1 MLQGVTVNIIGRAVP
16 ASLEIL
22 RVFQYNK
29 RTMGNS
35 FNITST
41 QFAFITAVRPH
52 LASNG
57 LTAKTTCNGQS
68 VQFSPLFKAAHAAGY
83 SAVPAWCMSAERKC
97 GRGVYAMPELFAADA
112 AFTITEVKRGR
123 PAGAKTAKPVK
134 VKAVEPKTVAA
145 PAVTAAA
152 PRVEEFSAVAL
163 TAGVDT
169 AELARAVTQGESETF
184 TPSTDENYI
193 PWGYHTEIKSIIK
206 SKRFCPVFITGL
218 SGNGKTTMVEQ
229 VCASLKRECVRVNF
243 TAQTDEDELLG
254 GFRLIGGE
262 TRFVPGPVLV
272 AMERGAVLLLDEID
286 LGGHL
291 IMCLQ
296 SVLEGKGKFIP
307 KIGKYVRPAPGFTVV
322 ATANT
327 KGKGS
332 DDGRFAGTNILNE
345 AFLDRFAFTYEQD
358 YADPKIEKKILK
370 KVADSL
376 SVDDDA
382 FLDNL
387 VTWADIIRKSF
398 KQQVVSEI
406 ITTRRLRDIVFAY
419 SVFGDKMTAIE
430 RCVSRFDAT
439 TKDAFTQMYT
449 KVDADAQP
457 KPQVQDAPT
466 AKSNDPNACPF

>member
-1 MLQGVTVNIIGRAVP
+1 M
-16 ASLEIL
+16 
-22 RVFQYNK
+22 
-29 RTMGNS
+29 
-35 FNITST
+35 
-41 QFAFITAVRPH
+41 
-52 LASNG
+52 
-57 LTAKTTCNGQS
+57 
-68 VQFSPLFKAAHAAGY
+68 
-83 SAVPAWCMSAERKC
+83 
-97 GRGVYAMPELFAADA
+97 
-112 AFTITEVKRGR
+112 
-123 PAGAKTAKPVK
+123 
-134 VKAVEPKTVAA
+134 
-145 PAVTAAA
+145 
-152 PRVEEFSAVAL
+152 
-163 TAGVDT
+163 
-169 AELARAVTQGESETF
+169 
-184 TPSTDENYI
+184 
-193 PWGYHTEIKSIIK
+193 
-206 SKRFCPVFITGL
+206 FITGL

-229 VCASLKRECVRVNF
+229 VCAQLKRECVRVNF
-243 TAQTDEDELLG
+243 TAATDEDELLG
-254 GFRLIGGE
+254 GFRLINGE

-272 AMERGAVLLLDEID
+272 AMERGSVLLLDEID

-358 YADPKIEKKILK
+358 YADTKIEKRILK
-370 KVADSL
+370 KVADSVG
-376 SVDDDA
+376 VDDDA

-406 ITTRRLRDIVFAY
+406 ITTRRLRDIVFAF

-430 RCVSRFDAT
+430 RCVSRFDPT

-457 KPQVQDAPT
+457 KPAVDAAAAP
-466 AKSNDPNACPF
+466 KSDNPNACPF

>member
-1 MLQGVTVNIIGRAVP
+1 M
-16 ASLEIL
+16 
-22 RVFQYNK
+22 K
-29 RTMGNS
+29 NS
-35 FNITST
+35 SFIVSST
-41 QFAFITAVRPH
+41 QHAFIIAVRPY
-52 LASNG
+52 LAQFGITAANTGG
-57 LTAKTTCNGQS
+57 LIP
-68 VQFSPLFKAAHAAGY
+68 FSPFSQAARKAGY
-83 SAVPAWCMSAERKC
+83 SAIPAWCMSAERKC
-97 GRGVYAMPELFAADA
+97 GRGVYRIEELFADAA

-123 PAGAKTAKPVK
+123 PAGGKNGAKTAKTVK
-134 VKAVEPKTVAA
+134 VKEPKIVAA
-145 PAVTAAA
+145 PVVAAA
-152 PRVEEFSAVAL
+152 PRIEECSAVAL
-163 TAGVDT
+163 TAGTDSV
-169 AELARAVTQGESETF
+169 ELARAMSQGESETF
-184 TPSTDENYI
+184 VPASDDNYI
-193 PWGYHTEIKSIIK
+193 PWGYHNEIKSIIK

-218 SGNGKTTMVEQ
+218 SGNGKTTMIEQ

-243 TAQTDEDELLG
+243 TAATDEDELLG
-254 GFRLIGGE
+254 GFRLINGE

-307 KIGKYVRPAPGFTVV
+307 KIGKYVRPAPGFTVL

-370 KVADSL
+370 KVADGL
-376 SVDDDA
+376 NVTDDE

-419 SVFGDKMTAIE
+419 SVFGNKMTAIE
-430 RCVSRFDAT
+430 RCVARFDET

-457 KPQVQDAPT
+457 KPVVDDAAAAPK
-466 AKSNDPNACPF
+466 ANDPNACPF

>member
-1 MLQGVTVNIIGRAVP
+1 MSNMGHTSFTV
-16 ASLEIL
+16 S
-22 RVFQYNK
+22 
-29 RTMGNS
+29 
-35 FNITST
+35 ST
-41 QFAFITAVRPH
+41 QHSFILAVRPH
-52 LASNG
+52 MAKHG

-83 SAVPAWCMSAERKC
+83 AAVPAWCMDKSRKC
-97 GRGVYAMPELFAADA
+97 GRGVYALPELFADDA

-123 PAGAKTAKPVK
+123 PAGAKSAKTAKRT
-134 VKAVEPKTVAA
+134 EPKAVAA
-145 PAVTAAA
+145 PAPVAAA
-152 PRVEEFSAVAL
+152 PAVEMCSAVAL
-163 TAGVDT
+163 TAGTDS
-169 AELARAVTQGESETF
+169 AELARAITQGESESF
-184 TPSTDENYI
+184 TPATDDNYI
-193 PWGYHTEIKSIIK
+193 PWGYHNEIKSIIK

-243 TAQTDEDELLG
+243 TAATDEDELLG
-254 GFRLIGGE
+254 GFRLIAGE

-358 YADPKIEKKILK
+358 YADPKVEKRILK
-370 KVADSL
+370 KVADS
-376 SVDDDA
+376 VGVTDDA

-430 RCVSRFDAT
+430 RCVSRFDPT
-439 TKDAFTQMYT
+439 TKEAFTQMYT

-457 KPQVQDAPT
+457 KPADAT
-466 AKSNDPNACPF
+466 AAPKANDPNACPF

>member
-1 MLQGVTVNIIGRAVP
+1 MSNMGHTSFTV
-16 ASLEIL
+16 S
-22 RVFQYNK
+22 
-29 RTMGNS
+29 
-35 FNITST
+35 ST
-41 QFAFITAVRPH
+41 QHSFILAVRPH
-52 LASNG
+52 MAKHG

-83 SAVPAWCMSAERKC
+83 AAVPAWCMDKSRKC
-97 GRGVYAMPELFAADA
+97 GRGVYALPELFADDA

-123 PAGAKTAKPVK
+123 PAGAKSAKTAKRT
-134 VKAVEPKTVAA
+134 EPKAVAA
-145 PAVTAAA
+145 PAPVAAA
-152 PRVEEFSAVAL
+152 PAVEMCSAVAL
-163 TAGVDT
+163 TAGTDS
-169 AELARAVTQGESETF
+169 AELARTITQGESESF
-184 TPSTDENYI
+184 TPATDDNYI
-193 PWGYHTEIKSIIK
+193 PWGYHNEIKSIIK

-243 TAQTDEDELLG
+243 TAATDEDELLG

-358 YADPKIEKKILK
+358 YADPKVEKRILK
-370 KVADSL
+370 KVADS
-376 SVDDDA
+376 VGVTDDS

-430 RCVSRFDAT
+430 RCVSRFDPT
-439 TKDAFTQMYT
+439 TKEAFTQMYT

-457 KPQVQDAPT
+457 KPADAAAP
-466 AKSNDPNACPF
+466 AAPKANDPNACPF

>member
-1 MLQGVTVNIIGRAVP
+1 MSNMGHTSFTV
-16 ASLEIL
+16 S
-22 RVFQYNK
+22 
-29 RTMGNS
+29 
-35 FNITST
+35 ST
-41 QFAFITAVRPH
+41 QHSFILAVRPH
-52 LASNG
+52 MAKHG

-83 SAVPAWCMSAERKC
+83 AAVPAWCMDKSRKC
-97 GRGVYAMPELFAADA
+97 GRGVYALPELFADDA

-123 PAGAKTAKPVK
+123 PAGAKSAKTAKRT
-134 VKAVEPKTVAA
+134 EPKAVAA
-145 PAVTAAA
+145 PAPVAAA
-152 PRVEEFSAVAL
+152 PAVEMCSAVAL
-163 TAGVDT
+163 TAGTDS
-169 AELARAVTQGESETF
+169 AELARAITQGESESF
-184 TPSTDENYI
+184 TPATDDNYI
-193 PWGYHTEIKSIIK
+193 PWGYHNEIKSIIK

-243 TAQTDEDELLG
+243 TAATDEDELLG

-358 YADPKIEKKILK
+358 YADPKVEKRILK
-370 KVADSL
+370 KVADS
-376 SVDDDA
+376 VGVTDDA

-430 RCVSRFDAT
+430 RCVSRFDPT
-439 TKDAFTQMYT
+439 TKEAFTQMYT

-457 KPQVQDAPT
+457 KPADAT
-466 AKSNDPNACPF
+466 AAPKANDPNACPF

>member
-1 MLQGVTVNIIGRAVP
+1 V
-16 ASLEIL
+16 
-22 RVFQYNK
+22 
-29 RTMGNS
+29 
-35 FNITST
+35 
-41 QFAFITAVRPH
+41 
-52 LASNG
+52 
-57 LTAKTTCNGQS
+57 
-68 VQFSPLFKAAHAAGY
+68 
-83 SAVPAWCMSAERKC
+83 
-97 GRGVYAMPELFAADA
+97 
-112 AFTITEVKRGR
+112 
-123 PAGAKTAKPVK
+123 
-134 VKAVEPKTVAA
+134 
-145 PAVTAAA
+145 
-152 PRVEEFSAVAL
+152 
-163 TAGVDT
+163 
-169 AELARAVTQGESETF
+169 ELARAMSQGESETF
-184 TPSTDENYI
+184 VPATDDNYI
-193 PWGYHTEIKSIIK
+193 PWGYHNEIKSIIK

-218 SGNGKTTMVEQ
+218 SGNGKTTMIEQ

-243 TAQTDEDELLG
+243 TAATDEDELLG
-254 GFRLIGGE
+254 GFRLINGE

-307 KIGKYVRPAPGFTVV
+307 KIGKYVRPAPGFTVL

-370 KVADSL
+370 KVADGL
-376 SVDDDA
+376 NVTDDD

-419 SVFGDKMTAIE
+419 SVFGDKMTAIQ
-430 RCVSRFDAT
+430 RCVSRFDET

-457 KPQVQDAPT
+457 KPTVDAAAPKT
-466 AKSNDPNACPF
+466 DNPNACPF

>member
-1 MLQGVTVNIIGRAVP
+1 M
-16 ASLEIL
+16 
-22 RVFQYNK
+22 K
-29 RTMGNS
+29 NS
-35 FNITST
+35 SFIVSST
-41 QFAFITAVRPH
+41 QHAFIIAVRPY
-52 LASNG
+52 LAQFG
-57 LTAKTTCNGQS
+57 ITAAKTGGLIP
-68 VQFSPLFKAAHAAGY
+68 FSAFTLATKAAGY
-83 SAVPAWCMSAERKC
+83 SAIPAWCMSAERKC
-97 GRGVYAMPELFAADA
+97 GRGVYRIEELFADAA

-123 PAGAKTAKPVK
+123 PAGGKNAAKTAKTAK
-134 VKAVEPKTVAA
+134 VKEPKIVAA
-145 PAVTAAA
+145 PVVAAA
-152 PRVEEFSAVAL
+152 PRIEECSAVAL
-163 TAGVDT
+163 TAGTDSV
-169 AELARAVTQGESETF
+169 ELARAMSQGESETF
-184 TPSTDENYI
+184 VPESDDNYI
-193 PWGYHTEIKSIIK
+193 PWGYHNEIKSIIK

-218 SGNGKTTMVEQ
+218 SGNGKTTMIEQ

-243 TAQTDEDELLG
+243 TAATDEDELLG
-254 GFRLIGGE
+254 GFRLINGE

-307 KIGKYVRPAPGFTVV
+307 KIGKYVRPAPGFTVL

-370 KVADSL
+370 KVADGL
-376 SVDDDA
+376 NVTDDE

-419 SVFGDKMTAIE
+419 SVFGNKMTAIE
-430 RCVSRFDAT
+430 RCVARFDET

-457 KPQVQDAPT
+457 KPVVDAAAAAPK
-466 AKSNDPNACPF
+466 ANDPNACPF

>member
-1 MLQGVTVNIIGRAVP
+1 MKTA
-16 ASLEIL
+16 
-22 RVFQYNK
+22 
-29 RTMGNS
+29 S
-35 FNITST
+35 FNMTSS
-41 QFAFITAVRPH
+41 QFAFISAVRPH
-52 LASNG
+52 LAAFG
-57 LTAKTTCNGQS
+57 ITAKNTSNGQS
-68 VQFSPLFKAAHAAGY
+68 VSFSPLFRAAHKAGY
-83 SAVPAWCMSAERKC
+83 AAVPAWCMDKTRKC
-97 GRGVYAMPELFAADA
+97 GRGVYALPELFADDA

-123 PAGAKTAKPVK
+123 PAGAKTAKRT
-134 VKAVEPKTVAA
+134 EPKAAPAPVAAA
-145 PAVTAAA
+145 PAV
-152 PRVEEFSAVAL
+152 EECSAVAL
-163 TAGVDT
+163 TAGTDA
-169 AELARAVTQGESETF
+169 AELARTITQGESETF
-184 TPSTDENYI
+184 TPAADDNYI
-193 PWGYHTEIKSIIK
+193 PWGYHNEIKSIIK

-229 VCASLKRECVRVNF
+229 VCAQLKRECVRVNF
-243 TAQTDEDELLG
+243 TAATDEDELLG
-254 GFRLIGGE
+254 GFRLINGE

-272 AMERGAVLLLDEID
+272 AMERGSVLLLDEID

-358 YADPKIEKKILK
+358 YADTKIEKRILK
-370 KVADSL
+370 KVADSVG
-376 SVDDDA
+376 VDDDA

-406 ITTRRLRDIVFAY
+406 ITTRRLRDIVFAF

-430 RCVSRFDAT
+430 RCVSRFDPT

-457 KPQVQDAPT
+457 KPTVDAAAP
-466 AKSNDPNACPF
+466 KSDNPNACPF

>member
-1 MLQGVTVNIIGRAVP
+1 M
-16 ASLEIL
+16 
-22 RVFQYNK
+22 K
-29 RTMGNS
+29 NS
-35 FNITST
+35 SFIVSST
-41 QFAFITAVRPH
+41 QHAFIIAVRPF
-52 LASNG
+52 LAQFG
-57 LTAKTTCNGQS
+57 ITAAKTGGL
-68 VQFSPLFKAAHAAGY
+68 VPFSPFSQAARKAGY
-83 SAVPAWCMSAERKC
+83 SAIPAWCMSAERKS
-97 GRGVYAMPELFAADA
+97 GRGVYRIEELFADDS

-123 PAGAKTAKPVK
+123 PAGGKNGAKTAKTVK
-134 VKAVEPKTVAA
+134 VKEPKTVAA
-145 PAVTAAA
+145 PVVAAA
-152 PRVEEFSAVAL
+152 PRIEECSAVAL
-163 TAGVDT
+163 TAGTDSV
-169 AELARAVTQGESETF
+169 ELARAMSQGESETF
-184 TPSTDENYI
+184 VPASDDNYI
-193 PWGYHTEIKSIIK
+193 PWGYHNEIKSIIK

-218 SGNGKTTMVEQ
+218 SGNGKTTMIEQ

-243 TAQTDEDELLG
+243 TAATDEDELLG
-254 GFRLIGGE
+254 GFRLINGE

-307 KIGKYVRPAPGFTVV
+307 KIGKYVRPAPGFTVL

-370 KVADSL
+370 KVADGL
-376 SVDDDA
+376 NVTDDE

-419 SVFGDKMTAIE
+419 SVFGNKMTAIE
-430 RCVSRFDAT
+430 RCVARFDET

-457 KPQVQDAPT
+457 KPVVDAAAAAPK
-466 AKSNDPNACPF
+466 ANDPNACPF

>member
-1 MLQGVTVNIIGRAVP
+1 MSNMGHTSFTV
-16 ASLEIL
+16 S
-22 RVFQYNK
+22 
-29 RTMGNS
+29 
-35 FNITST
+35 ST
-41 QFAFITAVRPH
+41 QHSFILAVRPH
-52 LASNG
+52 MAKHG

-83 SAVPAWCMSAERKC
+83 AAVPAWCMDKSRKC
-97 GRGVYAMPELFAADA
+97 GRGVYALPELFADDA

-123 PAGAKTAKPVK
+123 PAGAKSAKTAKRT
-134 VKAVEPKTVAA
+134 EPKAVAA
-145 PAVTAAA
+145 PAPVAAA
-152 PRVEEFSAVAL
+152 PAVEMCSAVAL
-163 TAGVDT
+163 TAGTDS
-169 AELARAVTQGESETF
+169 AELARAITQGESETF
-184 TPSTDENYI
+184 TPATDDNYI
-193 PWGYHTEIKSIIK
+193 PWGYHNEIKSIIK

-243 TAQTDEDELLG
+243 TAATDEDELLG
-254 GFRLIGGE
+254 GFRLIAGE

-358 YADPKIEKKILK
+358 YADPKVEKRILK
-370 KVADSL
+370 KVADS
-376 SVDDDA
+376 VGVTDDA

-430 RCVSRFDAT
+430 RCVSRFDPT
-439 TKDAFTQMYT
+439 TKEAFTQMYT

-457 KPQVQDAPT
+457 KPADATDASANT
-466 AKSNDPNACPF
+466 AKANDPNACPF

>member
-1 MLQGVTVNIIGRAVP
+1 MMSMGHTSFTV
-16 ASLEIL
+16 S
-22 RVFQYNK
+22 
-29 RTMGNS
+29 
-35 FNITST
+35 ST
-41 QFAFITAVRPH
+41 QHSFILAVRPH
-52 LASNG
+52 MAKHG

-83 SAVPAWCMSAERKC
+83 AAVPAWCMDKSRKC
-97 GRGVYAMPELFAADA
+97 GRGVYALPELFADDA

-123 PAGAKTAKPVK
+123 PAGAKSAKTAKRT
-134 VKAVEPKTVAA
+134 EPKAVAA
-145 PAVTAAA
+145 PAPVAAA
-152 PRVEEFSAVAL
+152 PAVEMCSAVAL
-163 TAGVDT
+163 TAGTDA
-169 AELARAVTQGESETF
+169 AELARAITQGESESF
-184 TPSTDENYI
+184 TPATDDNYI
-193 PWGYHTEIKSIIK
+193 PWGYHNEIKSIIK

-243 TAQTDEDELLG
+243 TAATDEDELLG
-254 GFRLIGGE
+254 GFRLIAGE

-358 YADPKIEKKILK
+358 YADPKVEKRILK
-370 KVADSL
+370 KVADS
-376 SVDDDA
+376 VGVTDDA

-430 RCVSRFDAT
+430 RCVSRFDPT
-439 TKDAFTQMYT
+439 TKEAFTQMYT

-457 KPQVQDAPT
+457 KTADAAAPAA
-466 AKSNDPNACPF
+466 AKANDPNACPF

>member
-1 MLQGVTVNIIGRAVP
+1 
-16 ASLEIL
+16 
-22 RVFQYNK
+22 
-29 RTMGNS
+29 MGNS

-52 LASNG
+52 LAAFGITSKS
-57 LTAKTTCNGQS
+57 TDRGQS
-68 VQFSPLFKAAHAAGY
+68 VSFSPLFRAAHKAGY
-83 SAVPAWCMSAERKC
+83 SAVPAWCMDKSRKC
-97 GRGVYAMPELFAADA
+97 GRGVYALPELFADDA

-123 PAGAKTAKPVK
+123 PAGSKTAKT
-134 VKAVEPKTVAA
+134 VKAAEPKAVAA
-145 PAVTAAA
+145 PAPVVTADA
-152 PRVEEFSAVAL
+152 PRVEECCAVAL
-163 TAGVDT
+163 TSGTDT
-169 AELARAVTQGESETF
+169 ADLARTITQGESETF
-184 TPSTDENYI
+184 TPAVDENYI

-243 TAQTDEDELLG
+243 TAATDEDELLG

-358 YADPKIEKKILK
+358 YADPKVEKRILK

-376 SVDDDA
+376 GVNDDA

-387 VTWADIIRKSF
+387 VTWGDIIRKSF
-398 KQQVVSEI
+398 KQQVVSEL

-439 TKDAFTQMYT
+439 TKDAFVQMYT

-457 KPQVQDAPT
+457 KPVVDAAAAAP
-466 AKSNDPNACPF
+466 KSNDPNACPF

>member
-1 MLQGVTVNIIGRAVP
+1 MN
-16 ASLEIL
+16 
-22 RVFQYNK
+22 
-29 RTMGNS
+29 TMKTAS
-35 FNITST
+35 FNVTSS
-41 QFAFITAVRPH
+41 QHQFITAVRSH

-57 LTAKTTCNGQS
+57 ITPKTTDNGQS
-68 VQFSPLFKAAHAAGY
+68 VPFSPLFKAAHKAGY
-83 SAVPAWCMSAERKC
+83 AAVPAWCMSADRKV
-97 GRGVYAMPELFAADA
+97 GRGVYTLPELFADDA
-112 AFTITEVKRGR
+112 AFTVTEVKRGR
-123 PAGAKTAKPVK
+123 KPGS
-134 VKAVEPKTVAA
+134 KTVAKPAKPTKRTEPTPVAA
-145 PAVTAAA
+145 PVTADA
-152 PRVEEFSAVAL
+152 PRVEECSAVAL
-163 TAGVDT
+163 TSGTDS
-169 AELARAVTQGESETF
+169 AELARTITQGESETF
-184 TPSTDENYI
+184 TPAVDDNYV
-193 PWGYHTEIKSIIK
+193 PWGYHNEIKSIIK

-243 TAQTDEDELLG
+243 TAATDEDELLG
-254 GFRLIGGE
+254 GFRLINGE

-272 AMERGAVLLLDEID
+272 AMERGSVLLLDEID

-358 YADPKIEKKILK
+358 YASIAVEKKILK
-370 KVADSL
+370 KVADSVG
-376 SVDDDA
+376 VDDDA

-387 VTWADIIRKSF
+387 VSWADIIRKSF

-406 ITTRRLRDIVFAY
+406 ITTRRLRDIVFAF

-439 TKDAFTQMYT
+439 TKESFMQFYT
-449 KVDADAQP
+449 KVDAEANTPKVDAAAAPAAP
-457 KPQVQDAPT
+457 KSA
-466 AKSNDPNACPF
+466 DPNACPF

>member
-1 MLQGVTVNIIGRAVP
+1 
-16 ASLEIL
+16 
-22 RVFQYNK
+22 
-29 RTMGNS
+29 MGNS
-35 FNITST
+35 FNISST
-41 QFAFITAVRPH
+41 QFAFITAVRPC
-52 LASNG
+52 LAAQG
-57 LTAKTTCNGQS
+57 ITPKTTDNGQS
-68 VQFSPLFKAAHAAGY
+68 VPFSPLFRAAHAAGY
-83 SAVPAWCMSAERKC
+83 SAVPAWCMDKSRKV
-97 GRGVYAMPELFAADA
+97 GRGVYVLPELFAADS
-112 AFTITEVKRGR
+112 AFTVTEVKRGR
-123 PAGAKTAKPVK
+123 PAGSKNAKAAKPVKTAKTAKI
-134 VKAVEPKTVAA
+134 AEPTAVAA
-145 PAVTAAA
+145 PVVTANA
-152 PRVEEFSAVAL
+152 PRVEECSAVAL
-163 TAGVDT
+163 TSGTDT
-169 AELARAVTQGESETF
+169 ADLARTITQGESETF
-184 TPSTDENYI
+184 TPATDDNYI
-193 PWGYHTEIKSIIK
+193 PWGYHNEIKSIIK

-243 TAQTDEDELLG
+243 TAATDEDELLG

-358 YADPKIEKKILK
+358 YADPKVEKRILK
-370 KVADSL
+370 KVADSVGV
-376 SVDDDA
+376 SDDA

-387 VTWADIIRKSF
+387 VTWADVIRKSF

-430 RCVSRFDAT
+430 RCVSRFDPT

-457 KPQVQDAPT
+457 KPAEDAT
-466 AKSNDPNACPF
+466 AAPKSNDPNACPF

>member
-1 MLQGVTVNIIGRAVP
+1 MKTAM
-16 ASLEIL
+16 
-22 RVFQYNK
+22 K
-29 RTMGNS
+29 TM
-35 FNITST
+35 FNLTST
-41 QFAFITAVRPH
+41 QFAFVSAVRNH

-68 VQFSPLFKAAHAAGY
+68 VSFSPLFKAAHAAGY
-83 SAVPAWCMSAERKC
+83 AAVPAWCMDKSRKV
-97 GRGVYAMPELFAADA
+97 GRGVYALPELFADDA

-123 PAGAKTAKPVK
+123 PAGSKTAKTVK
-134 VKAVEPKTVAA
+134 IAEPKTVAA
-145 PAVTAAA
+145 PAVTANA
-152 PRVEEFSAVAL
+152 PAVEECCAVAL
-163 TAGVDT
+163 TAGTDA
-169 AELARAVTQGESETF
+169 AELARTITQGESESF
-184 TPSTDENYI
+184 TPSTDDNYI
-193 PWGYHTEIKSIIK
+193 PWGYHNEIKSIIK

-243 TAQTDEDELLG
+243 TAATDEDELLG

-358 YADPKIEKKILK
+358 YADPKIEKRILK

-376 SVDDDA
+376 SVTDDA

-430 RCVSRFDAT
+430 RCVSRFDPT

-457 KPQVQDAPT
+457 KTTVDAAAPAA
-466 AKSNDPNACPF
+466 AKANDPNACPF

>member
-1 MLQGVTVNIIGRAVP
+1 
-16 ASLEIL
+16 
-22 RVFQYNK
+22 
-29 RTMGNS
+29 MGNS
-35 FNITST
+35 FNISST

-52 LASNG
+52 LAAFG
-57 LTAKTTCNGQS
+57 LTAKTTDSGQS
-68 VQFSPLFKAAHAAGY
+68 VQFSPLFKAAHKAGY
-83 SAVPAWCMSAERKC
+83 SAVPAWCMDKTRKC
-97 GRGVYAMPELFAADA
+97 GRGVYALPELFADDS
-112 AFTITEVKRGR
+112 AFTVTEVKRGR
-123 PAGAKTAKPVK
+123 KPGSK
-134 VKAVEPKTVAA
+134 N
-145 PAVTAAA
+145 TAAA
-152 PRVEEFSAVAL
+152 PKPTKRVEAAAPAPVVTANAPAVEECSAVAL
-163 TAGVDT
+163 TAGTDT
-169 AELARAVTQGESETF
+169 AELARTITQGESESF
-184 TPSTDENYI
+184 TPAVDDNYI
-193 PWGYHTEIKSIIK
+193 PWGYHNEIKSIIK

-243 TAQTDEDELLG
+243 TAATDEDELLG

-358 YADPKIEKKILK
+358 YADPKVEKRILK

-376 SVDDDA
+376 GVNDDA

-387 VTWADIIRKSF
+387 VTWGDIIRKSF
-398 KQQVVSEI
+398 KQQVVSELV
-406 ITTRRLRDIVFAY
+406 TTRRLRDIVFAY

-430 RCVSRFDAT
+430 RCVSRFDPT
-439 TKDAFTQMYT
+439 TKEAFTQMYT

-457 KPQVQDAPT
+457 KPQQDAAAAAPK
-466 AKSNDPNACPF
+466 ANDPNACPF

>member
-1 MLQGVTVNIIGRAVP
+1 
-16 ASLEIL
+16 
-22 RVFQYNK
+22 
-29 RTMGNS
+29 MGNS
-35 FNITST
+35 FNISST
-41 QFAFITAVRPH
+41 QFAFIVAVRPH
-52 LASNG
+52 LAAQG
-57 LTAKTTCNGQS
+57 ITPKTTDKGQS
-68 VQFSPLFKAAHAAGY
+68 VPFSPLFRAAHAAGY
-83 SAVPAWCMSAERKC
+83 SAVPAWCMSANRKC
-97 GRGVYAMPELFAADA
+97 GRGVYVLPELFADDS
-112 AFTITEVKRGR
+112 AFTVTEVKRGR
-123 PAGAKTAKPVK
+123 PAGVKSAKTVKPAKR
-134 VKAVEPKTVAA
+134 TVREEAAA
-145 PAVTAAA
+145 PAPVVTADA
-152 PRVEEFSAVAL
+152 PRVEECSAVAL
-163 TAGVDT
+163 TSGTDT
-169 AELARAVTQGESETF
+169 ADLARTITQGESETF
-184 TPSTDENYI
+184 TPAVDDNYI
-193 PWGYHTEIKSIIK
+193 PWGYHNEIKSIIK

-243 TAQTDEDELLG
+243 TAATDEDELLG

-358 YADPKIEKKILK
+358 YADPKVEKRILK
-370 KVADSL
+370 KVADSVG
-376 SVDDDA
+376 VDDDA

-387 VTWADIIRKSF
+387 VSWADIIRKSF

-406 ITTRRLRDIVFAY
+406 ITTRRLRDIVFAF

-439 TKDAFTQMYT
+439 TKESFMQFYT

-457 KPQVQDAPT
+457 KPQQDTAAAP
-466 AKSNDPNACPF
+466 KSNDPNACPF

>member
-1 MLQGVTVNIIGRAVP
+1 MSNMGHTSFTV
-16 ASLEIL
+16 S
-22 RVFQYNK
+22 
-29 RTMGNS
+29 
-35 FNITST
+35 ST
-41 QFAFITAVRPH
+41 QHSFILAVRPH
-52 LASNG
+52 MAKHG
-57 LTAKTTCNGQS
+57 LTAKSTCNGQS
-68 VQFSPLFKAAHAAGY
+68 VSFSPLFKAAHAAGY
-83 SAVPAWCMSAERKC
+83 AAVPAWCMDKTRKC
-97 GRGVYAMPELFAADA
+97 GRGVYALPELFADDA

-123 PAGAKTAKPVK
+123 PAGAKSAKTAKRT
-134 VKAVEPKTVAA
+134 EPKTVAA
-145 PAVTAAA
+145 PAPVAAA
-152 PRVEEFSAVAL
+152 PAVELCSAVAL
-163 TAGVDT
+163 TAGSDT
-169 AELARAVTQGESETF
+169 AELARAITQGESETF
-184 TPSTDENYI
+184 TPATDDNYI
-193 PWGYHTEIKSIIK
+193 PWGYHNEIKSIIK

-243 TAQTDEDELLG
+243 TAATDEDELLG
-254 GFRLIGGE
+254 GFRLIAGE

-358 YADPKIEKKILK
+358 YADPKVEKRILK
-370 KVADSL
+370 KVADS
-376 SVDDDA
+376 VGVTDDA

-406 ITTRRLRDIVFAY
+406 ITTRRLRDIVFAF

-430 RCVSRFDAT
+430 RCVSRFDPT
-439 TKDAFTQMYT
+439 TKEAFTQMYT

-457 KPQVQDAPT
+457 KTADAAAPAA
-466 AKSNDPNACPF
+466 AKANDPNACPF

>member
-1 MLQGVTVNIIGRAVP
+1 MNSMKTASYNVT
-16 ASLEIL
+16 
-22 RVFQYNK
+22 
-29 RTMGNS
+29 
-35 FNITST
+35 TSQH
-41 QFAFITAVRPH
+41 QFIVAVRSH
-52 LASNG
+52 
-57 LTAKTTCNGQS
+57 LTANGITPKTTSNGQS
-68 VQFSPLFKAAHAAGY
+68 VPFSPLFKAAHKAGY
-83 SAVPAWCMSAERKC
+83 AAVPAWCMSADRKV
-97 GRGVYAMPELFAADA
+97 GRGVYVLPELFADDAD
-112 AFTITEVKRGR
+112 FTITEVKRGR
-123 PAGAKTAKPVK
+123 KPGSKTAKKTAKPVK
-134 VKAVEPKTVAA
+134 SA
-145 PAVTAAA
+145 PQQTEEEYAMTLPASDVTADA
-152 PRVEEFSAVAL
+152 PRVEECSAVAL
-163 TAGVDT
+163 TSGTDS
-169 AELARAVTQGESETF
+169 AELARTITQGESETF
-184 TPSTDENYI
+184 VPAADDNYI
-193 PWGYHTEIKSIIK
+193 PWGYHAEIKSIIK

-243 TAQTDEDELLG
+243 TAATDEDELLG
-254 GFRLIGGE
+254 GFRLINGE

-307 KIGKYVRPAPGFTVV
+307 KIGKYVRPAPGFTVI

-358 YADPKIEKKILK
+358 YASPAVEKKILK
-370 KVADSL
+370 KVADSVG
-376 SVDDDA
+376 VDDDA

-387 VTWADIIRKSF
+387 VSWADIIRKSF
-398 KQQVVSEI
+398 KQQVVSELV
-406 ITTRRLRDIVFAY
+406 TTRRLRDIVFAY

-439 TKDAFTQMYT
+439 TKESFTEFYT
-449 KVDADAQP
+449 KVDAEAKAP
-457 KPQVQDAPT
+457 KADPNAAP
-466 AKSNDPNACPF
+466 AAPKANDPNACPF